1 MFFFDFG
8 LKSGQTT
15 ITVTCALKNWYEN
28 LPDWLGKYV
37 GMIVKDKV
45 FIFFFT
51 NVVLTLWVIM
61 FFGDML
67 LRDDHAD
74 SRELIKEVYFAMK
87 MQISLL
93 SAWCPLMVWFENSDQ
108 WPAPTS

>member
-1 MFFFDFG
+1 MIFIDFG

-15 ITVTCALKNWYEN
+15 ITVTCALKNQYEN

-37 GMIVKDKV
+37 GMKKRVGGYT
-45 FIFFFT
+45 IF
-51 NVVLTLWVIM
+51 LTLWVIM
-61 FFGDML
+61 FFGDMP
-67 LRDDHAD
+67 LRDDGAD

-93 SAWCPLMVWFENSDQ
+93 SAWSPLWYSPGQRTNGPPPYVGNML
-108 WPAPTS
+108 